1 MCWHICNNCNEIN
14 NRDKSKLLSLHPCI
28 WFIINEDESGLQ
40 GCPYYIPGEDNEM
53 IDPACWISVP
63 FSKIQ
68 ELMDKYPDYYKEGSD
83 EDLDEEELNYS
94 DHQEAIKR
102 MIG

>member
-14 NRDKSKLLSLHPCI
+14 NRDECKLLSQRPCI
-28 WFIINEDESGLQ
+28 WFIPGVDESGLQ
-40 GCPYYIPGEDNEM
+40 GCPYFIPDEPGTVY
-53 IDPACWISVP
+53 PACWIAVP

-68 ELMDKYPDYYKEGSD
+68 ELMDKYPDCYKEKSD
-83 EDLDEEELNYS
+83 DALDEEELNYS

-102 MIG
+102 LIG